1 MKNGNAIDTKAN
13 DLLNRISSF
22 LPKIQA
28 ANQELQASSKF
39 HQIDVTLAKADE
51 IDNGDEISDT
61 LPQDKK
67 EMILVSDS
75 VTKSS
80 SSLDETKLD
89 MKKPNQ
95 FERIQENRDDY
106 QPQMIEMNIS
116 LGKIDDETMA
126 LMGPPEDEDNN
137 DD

>member
-1 MKNGNAIDTKAN
+1 MQKLK
-13 DLLNRISSF
+13 LRVLNTLPRNCISEHYS
-22 LPKIQA
+22 L
-28 ANQELQASSKF
+28 NLELQASSKF

-51 IDNGDEISDT
+51 NDSGDEISDT

-95 FERIQENRDDY
+95 FERIQEDRDDY